1 MKLGELTYINDNF
14 YRLNALQYLGEAKK
28 NYVQKLLFHGLCFDQ
43 LKYINL
49 NFSSSVFNPVVE
61 FSLTG

>member
-14 YRLNALQYLGEAKK
+14 YRLNALQHLGEAKK
-28 NYVQKLLFHGLCFDQ
+28 NNVQKLLFHGLCFDQ

-49 NFSSSVFNPVVE
+49 NFPSTP
-61 FSLTG
+61 